1 MSIEDKLN
9 NLNIEI
15 PNPPDP
21 VGNYSAFIKSNN
33 LIFISGQLPILPDGS
48 IIKGK
53 ISKDLTIEEGEQAT
67 RIAILNVLGQLKK
80 ATNDL
85 NLVKRCVKITGYYNC
100 SAEFKEH
107 AELLNIASDL
117 IVNIFGDKG
126 KHARAVIGAN
136 TLPLDAA
143 VELETIFEV

>member
-48 IIKGK
+48 IIKEK
-53 ISKDLTIEEGEQAT
+53 
-67 RIAILNVLGQLKK
+67 
-80 ATNDL
+80 
-85 NLVKRCVKITGYYNC
+85 LVKI
-100 SAEFKEH
+100 
-107 AELLNIASDL
+107 
-117 IVNIFGDKG
+117 
-126 KHARAVIGAN
+126 
-136 TLPLDAA
+136 
-143 VELETIFEV
+143 

>member
-67 RIAILNVLGQLKK
+67 RIAILNALGQLKK

-85 NLVKRCVKITGYYNC
+85 NLVKRCVKITSYYNC

-107 AELLNIASDL
+107 EKLLNIASDI

-126 KHARAVIGAN
+126 KHARAVIGTN

>member
-33 LIFISGQLPILPDGS
+33 LIFISGQLPILLDGS

-67 RIAILNVLGQLKK
+67 RIAILNALGQLKK

-107 AELLNIASDL
+107 AKLLNIASDL

>member
-53 ISKDLTIEEGEQAT
+53 ITKDLTIEEGEKAT
-67 RIAILNVLGQLKK
+67 RIAILNALGQLKK

-85 NLVKRCVKITGYYNC
+85 NLVKKCIKITGYYNC
-100 SAEFKEH
+100 TAEFKEH
-107 AELLNIASDL
+107 PKLLNIASDL

>member
-67 RIAILNVLGQLKK
+67 RIAILNALGQLKK
-80 ATNDL
+80 QPM
-85 NLVKRCVKITGYYNC
+85 I
-100 SAEFKEH
+100 
-107 AELLNIASDL
+107 
-117 IVNIFGDKG
+117 
-126 KHARAVIGAN
+126 
-136 TLPLDAA
+136 
-143 VELETIFEV
+143 

>member
-100 SAEFKEH
+100 SAEFKEQ
-107 AELLNIASDL
+107 AKLLNIASGL